1 MKKSL
6 KNIDPLCMMW
16 VCLDPKIP
24 IMNRRDEFMR
34 NTMLLVND
42 GKDIK
47 IFRTNLEYWFFKEGF
62 VIPSTISK
70 RI

>member
-1 MKKSL
+1 
-6 KNIDPLCMMW
+6 
-16 VCLDPKIP
+16 
-24 IMNRRDEFMR
+24 MR
-34 NTMLLVND
+34 NAVLLVND

-62 VIPSTISK
+62 VIPTTISK